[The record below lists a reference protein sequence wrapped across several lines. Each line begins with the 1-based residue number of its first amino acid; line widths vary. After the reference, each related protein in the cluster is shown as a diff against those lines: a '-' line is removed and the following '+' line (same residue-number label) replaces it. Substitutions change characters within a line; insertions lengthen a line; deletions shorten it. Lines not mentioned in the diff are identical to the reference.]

1 MARKYKSPRRIIL
14 RAIIHQMSIL
24 AFNLVADL
32 KIIGEKNIP
41 AKGPLLGVDNHFSFI
56 DPVCFVRLAHWPID
70 FIGADQ
76 PAFAPSWAHWIIDTW
91 GYHHVY
97 RRTGSTE
104 ALRASEAILSQN
116 GVLGI
121 FPEGGSWA
129 QSLRPARPG
138 TAYLAARTGTLI
150 LPIRLYGFNEIFPLR
165 LLDQA
170 KATINIGKPFGPF
183 RVSGLDRERRA
194 QLDKLGHSIMQE
206 IALLL
211 PNELCGRYTI
221 NPNVRKAAKEAER
234 YLWADKVEGE
244 ICGEPR

>member
-1 MARKYKSPRRIIL
+1 M
-14 RAIIHQMSIL
+14 HQMSIL
-24 AFNLVADL
+24 AFKLVADL
-32 KIIGEKNIP
+32 NIIGEKNIP
-41 AKGPLLGVDNHFSFI
+41 AKGPLLVVGNHFSFI
-56 DPVCFVRLAHWPID
+56 DPVCFVRLARWPID

-97 RRTGSTE
+97 RGTGSTE

-138 TAYLAARTGTLI
+138 TAYLAARTGALI
-150 LPIRLYGFNEIFPLR
+150 LPIGLFGFNEIFPLR
-165 LLDQA
+165 LRDHA

-183 RVSGLDRERRA
+183 KVSGRGRERRE
-194 QLDKLGHSIMQE
+194 QLDQIGDSIMQE

-211 PNELCGRYTI
+211 PDELCGRYAY
-221 NPNVRKAAKEAER
+221 NPNIRKAAKETER
-234 YLWADKVEGE
+234 YPWADKVEGE
-244 ICGEPR
+244 NFGEPR